1 MKNVLSYL
9 AISMVAA
16 LLAGCGSVGKNFDSS
31 YVKNIQNNVTT
42 QTEILEWFGSPFKEG
57 QENGRT
63 MWTYQ
68 YDKYSGGDSKSKD
81 LVLLFDGNNK
91 VIAYRYTSNMD
102 D

>member
-1 MKNVLSYL
+1 MKKVLSYL
-9 AISMVAA
+9 AISMIAA

-31 YVKNIQNNVTT
+31 NVKNIQNKVTT
-42 QTEILEWFGSPFKEG
+42 QSEILQWFGPPYKEG
-57 QENGRT
+57 QENGRP

-81 LVLLFDGNNK
+81 LVLLFDGDKK

>member
-1 MKNVLSYL
+1 M
-9 AISMVAA
+9 IAA

-31 YVKNIQNNVTT
+31 NVKNIQNNVTT
-42 QTEILEWFGSPFKEG
+42 QSEIVEWFGSPFKEG